1 MELDGVCFDSG
12 RVLVIGDVILDR
24 YMSGSVK
31 RISPEAPVP
40 VLDFDGEYKTALGGA
55 GNVAANVVALGGQ
68 CTLLSIAG
76 TDQYGGILAQ
86 LLEASGIC
94 DCVRYVAAA
103 TTTCK
108 TRIVSEGQTLI
119 RIDEEKALTAEIVKS
134 VLKISEDLIK
144 QSDVIIFSD
153 YNKGINHIVKQIIQK
168 CRKHKKPILID
179 PKSTDFSVYRR
190 ADLIKPNFSEFS
202 KVVGSFEEAE
212 FTSLALDLMKRIE
225 VNNLLV
231 TRSEKGM
238 TLFNIEAQELH
249 FPAETKEVFDVT
261 GAGDTVI
268 ATIATMLAAGI
279 EMEQAVRLGNLAAG
293 LAVGQAGTVP
303 ISKLDLLKVFV
314 EKEPTAKVVTEDAL
328 KVLLSF
334 AKQKERTIVFTNG
347 CFDILHE
354 GHVRYLDAAAKLG
367 SILIVGLNDDESVR
381 RLKGENRPINPLS
394 SRASVLAHLEVV
406 DYVVPFS
413 ADTPVSLI
421 EQVRPD
427 ILVKGADYAI
437 EEIAGADFILA
448 QGGRVET
455 VPLVDGVS
463 SSGIIDKIIKKH

>member
-1 MELDGVCFDSG
+1 MHLLYISSIQVQ
-12 RVLVIGDVILDR
+12 GDFP
-24 YMSGSVK
+24 G
-31 RISPEAPVP
+31 
-40 VLDFDGEYKTALGGA
+40 F
-55 GNVAANVVALGGQ
+55 
-68 CTLLSIAG
+68 
-76 TDQYGGILAQ
+76 
-86 LLEASGIC
+86 LEN
-94 DCVRYVAAA
+94 D
-103 TTTCK
+103 
-108 TRIVSEGQTLI
+108 
-119 RIDEEKALTAEIVKS
+119 
-134 VLKISEDLIK
+134 LKISRYRFR
-144 QSDVIIFSD
+144 VIPE
-153 YNKGINHIVKQIIQK
+153 GPRT
-168 CRKHKKPILID
+168 CM
-179 PKSTDFSVYRR
+179 KS
-190 ADLIKPNFSEFS
+190 
-202 KVVGSFEEAE
+202 
-212 FTSLALDLMKRIE
+212 
-225 VNNLLV
+225 
-231 TRSEKGM
+231 M